1 MSDLTDLVP
10 PLELCKLIPTGEFAD
25 SALMWLEVDI
35 PQGDKTGWQVIPSY
49 KIFRTCHN
57 PKYPAPTL
65 QEIMEAIGGIKEEF
79 VPDPL
84 SPDNEKLI
92 KRNPQYQ
99 PSIEFFPE
107 ANFPWTSMRWTNS
120 IWSESDTSAPEA
132 AIRTYLKVKG
142 VKVTMPCVECGT
154 WLQHLGDD
162 QYTEEFFDNIRVPVT
177 EVCPKCG
184 YKYYDG
190 FLLHIFQDI
199 EKHLIWVNT
208 PMGSRWIKNSPPR
221 PTCPIQNK
229 KGKKNAN

>member
-1 MSDLTDLVP
+1 MSNLKNLVP
-10 PLELCKLIPTGEFAD
+10 PLELCKLIPAGELED
-25 SALMWLEVDI
+25 SYFVWAKFDEW
-35 PQGDKTGWQVIPSY
+35 VILLRDCVEKNKAY
-49 KIFRTCHN
+49 ITENVIH
-57 PKYPAPTL
+57 PAPTL

-208 PMGSRWIKNSPPR
+208 PMGSRWIKKLSNPSDLSDLSDK
-221 PTCPIQNK
+221 NK
-229 KGKKNAN
+229 KR